1 MPPINLLFVNNSIVN
16 SIIEKEIIIETVNSI
31 DKQIK
36 NLLNFGCDLTK
47 TKLEELDLEV
57 KIEIIQSYIKNLD
70 NIDNETLQICLKN
83 IKIII
88 EKISKEL
95 KQIEKIKEEH
105 QIKWFADYRV
115 PNYENIF
122 INLQKY
128 TNIFNQR
135 IDLLFKIKPTLKE
148 N

>member
-57 KIEIIQSYIKNLD
+57 KIEIIQSYIKNGYQGSQ
-70 NIDNETLQICLKN
+70 ETRYI
-83 IKIII
+83 
-88 EKISKEL
+88 
-95 KQIEKIKEEH
+95 
-105 QIKWFADYRV
+105 
-115 PNYENIF
+115 
-122 INLQKY
+122 
-128 TNIFNQR
+128 
-135 IDLLFKIKPTLKE
+135 LL
-148 N
+148 

>member
-36 NLLNFGCDLTK
+36 NLLNLGCDLTK
-47 TKLEELDLEV
+47 NKLEELDLEV

-83 IKIII
+83 INIII

-95 KQIEKIKEEH
+95 KQIEEIKAEH
-105 QIKWFADYRV
+105 QNKWFANYRV

-135 IDLLFKIKPTLKE
+135 LDLLFKIKPTLKE

>member
-1 MPPINLLFVNNSIVN
+1 MPINLLFVNNSIV
-16 SIIEKEIIIETVNSI
+16 SGLVEKEIIIEAVNTI

-36 NLLNFGCDLTK
+36 HLLNLDCNVTK
-47 TKLEELDLEV
+47 NKLEELDLEV
-57 KIEIIQSYIKNLD
+57 KIEIIQSFINNLD
-70 NIDNETLQICLKN
+70 EINNETMQICLKN

-88 EKISKEL
+88 EKIGVEL
-95 KQIEKIKEEH
+95 KNIKKIKDEH
-105 QIKWFADYRV
+105 ESKWFSNYRV
-115 PNYENIF
+115 PDYENNF

-135 IDLLFKIKPTLKE
+135 IDLLFKIESFCGK

>member
-95 KQIEKIKEEH
+95 KQIEKIKEEY

-135 IDLLFKIKPTLKE
+135 LDLLFKIKPTLKE

>member
-16 SIIEKEIIIETVNSI
+16 RIIEKEIIIETVNSI

-36 NLLNFGCDLTK
+36 NLLNLGCDLTK

-105 QIKWFADYRV
+105 QTKWFADYRV

-135 IDLLFKIKPTLKE
+135 LDLLFKIKPTLKE